1 MACVA
6 DVRLLGAAD
15 VRRLAASV
23 NISPTKKWGQNFVID
38 PNTVRRI
45 VELGNVTS
53 SDVVLEVGPGLGS
66 LSLAILERGARV
78 VSVEIDPELADKL
91 PDTIAEYAPDSLG
104 QFSVVNADALRIT
117 TLDYAPTKL
126 IANLPY
132 NISVPVVLHLLETF
146 SSLDEVLVMVQ
157 AEVADRLAAKP
168 GNKTY
173 GVPSVKARWYGSVT
187 KVGAVGRN
195 VFWPAPNVDSGLV
208 RITVEHKRLD
218 ATELRE
224 QVFAIVDSA
233 FGQRRKALR
242 TALGTA
248 LGTPQRVEEILHRAG
263 ISPMERGE
271 QLTLEEFISIALA
284 AQEVG

>member
-1 MACVA
+1 MA

-242 TALGTA
+242 TALGSA

>member
-1 MACVA
+1 MA

>member
-1 MACVA
+1 MA

-284 AQEVG
+284 AQEVD

>member
-284 AQEVG
+284 AQEVD